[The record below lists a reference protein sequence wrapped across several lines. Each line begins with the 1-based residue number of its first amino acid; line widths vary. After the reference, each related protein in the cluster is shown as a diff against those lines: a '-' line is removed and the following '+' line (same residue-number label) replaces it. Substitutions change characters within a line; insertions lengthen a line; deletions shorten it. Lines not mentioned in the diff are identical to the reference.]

1 MIKRQGAVMDSR
13 RYDRGTDAILDLRL
27 VSEVGAV
34 LWDCA
39 LTLRDLTPSSG
50 SVRIEFSVSDT
61 LSASAENRELLSGA
75 ENFPPILGRVVMYWP
90 SCFSSRVE

>member
-1 MIKRQGAVMDSR
+1 MDSR

-61 LSASAENRELLSGA
+61 LSALLRTGNCSVGQKTSHP
-75 ENFPPILGRVVMYWP
+75 FLDVL
-90 SCFSSRVE
+90 

>member
-1 MIKRQGAVMDSR
+1 MDSR
-13 RYDRGTDAILDLRL
+13 RYDKGADAILDLRL

-39 LTLRDLTPSSG
+39 LTLWDLTPSSG

-61 LSASAENRELLSGA
+61 LSASAENRGIA
-75 ENFPPILGRVVMYWP
+75 QWGRKLPTHSWM
-90 SCFSSRVE
+90 CCL